1 MESLHLLLE
10 DLSYVVTLLGV
21 PLAIFV
27 YLREQRHLRDEREYG
42 TYDALD
48 QKYIEVQQLCLDHAE
63 LDVFDTAY
71 ENPPELSETQKKQE
85 EAIFLIRI
93 SLFER
98 AFLMYQRAPSKI
110 IKDQWKGWDM
120 EIKEWLERDNF
131 KTVWEDHGEYFDQAF
146 VSYMKMPGD

>member
-27 YLREQRHLRDEREYG
+27 YLKEQRHLRDEREYG

-63 LDVFDTAY
+63 LDVFDT
-71 ENPPELSETQKKQE
+71 P
-85 EAIFLIRI
+85 
-93 SLFER
+93 
-98 AFLMYQRAPSKI
+98 
-110 IKDQWKGWDM
+110 
-120 EIKEWLERDNF
+120 
-131 KTVWEDHGEYFDQAF
+131 
-146 VSYMKMPGD
+146 